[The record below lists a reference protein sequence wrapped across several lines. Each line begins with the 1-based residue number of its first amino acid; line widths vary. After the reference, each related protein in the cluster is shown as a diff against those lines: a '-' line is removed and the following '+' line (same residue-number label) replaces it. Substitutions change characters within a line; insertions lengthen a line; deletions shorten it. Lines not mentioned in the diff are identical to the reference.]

1 MSDERPSTP
10 LPHWPTDPKDAAVV
24 PSDRPRYVLI
34 SVILMYA
41 GGVVAAV
48 SAALTYFIAPREA
61 LREAAEQSLQQR
73 KQAVTPQAVDALVNS
88 TVTMVVSI
96 MVVSAIVWA
105 VIGYF
110 TSRRM
115 NWARM
120 IATVLGVLNVF
131 ATFTFFGR
139 TPSALLIMM
148 IGLVAVAL
156 LWAPASRQWFG
167 TTSRL
172 KV

>member
-1 MSDERPSTP
+1 MSDDRPSKP
-10 LPHWPTDPKDAAVV
+10 MPSWPTDPKDAVV
-24 PSDRPRYVLI
+24 APYDRPRHVLI

-48 SAALTYFIAPREA
+48 SAALTYFIAPRAA
-61 LREAAEQSLQQR
+61 LREAAEESLRQR
-73 KQAVTPQAVDALVNS
+73 KQPVTPAAAEALVNS
-88 TVTMVVSI
+88 TVTMVVTI
-96 MVVSAIVWA
+96 MIVSAVVWA
-105 VIGYF
+105 VVGYF

-120 IATVLGVLNVF
+120 VATVLAVLNVF

-139 TPSALLIMM
+139 TPSALLLML
-148 IGLVAVAL
+148 IGIASVVL
-156 LWAPASRQWFG
+156 LWTQTSRQWFG
-167 TTSRL
+167 STPRL

>member
-1 MSDERPSTP
+1 MSEDRPSKP
-10 LPHWPTDPKDAAVV
+10 MPSWPSDPKDAVV
-24 PSDRPRYVLI
+24 APSDRPRLVLI

-41 GGVVAAV
+41 GGVVSAV
-48 SAALTYFIAPREA
+48 AGALTYFIAPREA
-61 LREAAEQSLQQR
+61 LRQAAEQSLRQR
-73 KQAVTPQAVDALVNS
+73 KQAVTPAAVDALVNS
-88 TVTMVVSI
+88 TVTMVVTI
-96 MVVSAIVWA
+96 MVVSAVVWA
-105 VIGYF
+105 VIAYF

-139 TPSALLIMM
+139 TPSALLLML
-148 IGLVAVAL
+148 IGLASVAL
-156 LWAPASRQWFG
+156 LWTQTSRQWFG
-167 TTSRL
+167 STPKL